1 MNTSP
6 SSYFAAPG
14 LSGWLQ
20 HEGWRIERPCPCC
33 PASRT
38 STFRA
43 ASPCGRLTLH
53 VADPHGTGRP
63 LYSLRPAPG
72 LGAWVLTVPEELTA
86 TTLAAALNALD
97 HTPPVPAG
105 TEHDQRVEGLD
116 LLDLALGQLR
126 REVITLCLRIDECV
140 DGLSSDEK
148 PEGGR

>member
-6 SSYFAAPG
+6 SSNVTAPD

-33 PASRT
+33 PTPAA

-43 ASPCGRLTLH
+43 ASPCGRLMLH
-53 VADPHGTGRP
+53 AADPHETECR
-63 LYSLRPAPG
+63 LYSLSPSAG
-72 LGAWVLTVPEELTA
+72 LGGWVLTVPEELTG
-86 TTLAAALNALD
+86 TVLAAALNALD

-116 LLDLALGQLR
+116 LLDLALSQLR
-126 REVITLCLRIDECV
+126 REVITLCLRIDDCV
-140 DGLSSDEK
+140 DGISSEEK
-148 PEGGR
+148 PEKDR